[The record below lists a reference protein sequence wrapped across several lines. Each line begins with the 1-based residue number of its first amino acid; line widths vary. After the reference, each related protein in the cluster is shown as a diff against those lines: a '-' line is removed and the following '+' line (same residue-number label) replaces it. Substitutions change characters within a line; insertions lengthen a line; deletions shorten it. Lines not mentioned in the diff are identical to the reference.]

1 MGNLPHSS
9 HFFLIR
15 GPSPNSICCFWGA
28 YRSASLLFEGMT
40 DGNEKTRFLPSIAAA
55 LAAVQ
60 QQGDEITTVAIANLF
75 DSIILIFDYLGPVLH
90 FAKHDM
96 HSKCESLKKASGQY
110 ATLRDL
116 VDAGVVRFSC
126 HGHAMINGVDQ
137 WMYCSCVHAQAHHQS
152 SSSPFTFQTTKQV
165 PSLRRIRV
173 HVTFIASMPSW
184 LSCVCF

>member
-1 MGNLPHSS
+1 
-9 HFFLIR
+9 
-15 GPSPNSICCFWGA
+15 
-28 YRSASLLFEGMT
+28 MT

-126 HGHAMINGVDQ
+126 HGHAMMV
-137 WMYCSCVHAQAHHQS
+137 
-152 SSSPFTFQTTKQV
+152 
-165 PSLRRIRV
+165 
-173 HVTFIASMPSW
+173 
-184 LSCVCF
+184 